1 MDRRTF
7 LARAGIV
14 ATWASIPITVSDCG
28 KDTTMGPGPGGGNGD
43 KAGSVETVEGHT
55 HGGAVVTAAELQAG
69 NAVTLTLAPAGGPY
83 TSHTHQLKLTA
94 QEVTSIGAGTVTVQ
108 LSESGPDGHQHHVT
122 FN

>member
-28 KDTTMGPGPGGGNGD
+28 KDTTTGPGGGGPGD
-43 KAGSVETVEGHT
+43 KTGSVEVVESHT
-55 HGGAVVTAAELQAG
+55 HSGAVVTGAEIQAG
-69 NAVTLTLAPAGGPY
+69 QSVGLTLSGSG
-83 TSHTHQLKLTA
+83 HTHALSLTA
-94 QEVTSIGAGTVTVQ
+94 QEVMDIGAGTRVVQ
-108 LSESGPDGHQHHVT
+108 LSDPGGDGHQHHVT

>member
-28 KDTTMGPGPGGGNGD
+28 KDNTMGPGSGGNGD
-43 KAGSVETVEGHT
+43 AVGRVEIVQGHT
-55 HGGAVVTAAELQAG
+55 HDGAVVTKVELQAG
-69 NAVTLTLAPAGGPY
+69 QAVVLHLTGSG
-83 TSHTHQLKLTA
+83 HEHVVGLTA
-94 QEVTSIGAGTVTVQ
+94 QEVMDIGAGTAVTQ
-108 LSESGPDGHQHHVT
+108 ISEADATGHQHHVS

>member
-28 KDTTMGPGPGGGNGD
+28 GDDGGCMGPGPGDVSGR
-43 KAGSVETVEGHT
+43 VQTVDGHT
-55 HGGAVVTAAELQAG
+55 HSGAVVTKAELQAG
-69 NAVTLTLAPAGGPY
+69 NAVALTLTGSG
-83 TSHTHQLKLTA
+83 HTHVVNLTA
-94 QEVTSIGAGTVTVQ
+94 QEVMDIGAGKAVSQ
-108 LSESGPDGHQHHVT
+108 LSEPGGNGHQHDVS